1 MLRLEILR
9 LTNLLTKVSSSFEPS
24 IEITVQNMSL
34 LGLPNELLFPVAK
47 ELAPHDLRALVLTNR
62 RLAVVLTSALH
73 DSAAKDKKHAVAALF
88 WAAAIGREAMVRLI
102 LEKGPRL
109 VIEDTTTHG
118 NNHTTSICK
127 VLHDGPAECSDEVVK
142 KVLEKGANLV
152 IRDNFKRRTGL
163 NWAIENKRKTLLKL
177 LLENGANTEARIND
191 NEQTVLHL
199 AAEGGDEAAARL
211 LLHKGAHL
219 RIQKD
224 VMQPLP
230 WEIKNLCADV
240 SSVDCH
246 GYMPLHL
253 TARAGHVKLV
263 ELLLDSDA
271 NINAQNSVTPLYL
284 AAKHDKESVVALLL
298 KRGADPNLKNDSG
311 MTALHLAVL
320 YRFGSVVELL
330 LEYGA
335 DVSIRD
341 RHGVTVLHVAA
352 ENGDEILTK
361 ALLKKDAD
369 INARNDYGITPLH
382 LSAKYGHVSVV
393 EILLNEGADIAAENS
408 DGHTALY
415 LAARRNYSSSHRAA
429 AELLLK
435 RHGAEDKSKFY
446 GFRGLGFEHASGGI
460 EIERGHIYAPDVPR
474 PFTSAVQGGGRWAG
488 GI

>member
-1 MLRLEILR
+1 MPRLEILR
-9 LTNLLTKVSSSFEPS
+9 LTNLLTKVSFKPS
-24 IEITVQNMSL
+24 IEITTRNMSL
-34 LGLPNELLFPVAK
+34 LGLPNELLFPIAK
-47 ELAPHDLRALVLTNR
+47 DLTPHDLRALVLTNR
-62 RLAVVLTSALH
+62 RFAIILTSVLH
-73 DSAAKDKKHAVAALF
+73 DSATNDKKHAVAALF
-88 WAAAIGREAMVRLI
+88 WAAAIRCEPMVRLI

-109 VIEDTTTHG
+109 VIEDTSIYG
-118 NNHTTSICK
+118 NSHTTSICK
-127 VLHDGPAECSDEVVK
+127 VLHDGPAECSDEVIK
-142 KVLEKGANLV
+142 QVLEKGANLV

-211 LLHKGAHL
+211 LLHKGAYAGT
-219 RIQKD
+219 QKD
-224 VMQPLP
+224 TQPPP
-230 WEIKNLCADV
+230 WEIQNLCADV
-240 SSVDCH
+240 SSVDSH

-352 ENGDEILTK
+352 ENGDDILTK

-408 DGHTALY
+408 DGYTALY
-415 LAARRNYSSSHRAA
+415 LAARRNHSSSHRAA
-429 AELLLK
+429 ELMLK

-446 GFRGLGFEHASGGI
+446 GLMGAGFRG
-460 EIERGHIYAPDVPR
+460 DD
-474 PFTSAVQGGGRWAG
+474 
-488 GI
+488 